1 MKLAIKTPAQLWI
14 GSSLDLVDAAEEYL
28 QTSLCP
34 YKGCRTC
41 GKCLAI
47 RQRQHHNLMWFNP
60 SGNYTLELLKPFFAT
75 ISCALMQ
82 DEQFYFVFQNA
93 DYLSNACSNS
103 LLKSIEE
110 PPQGY
115 NFIFLAQQE
124 HAIVTTLRSRCA
136 LRLLEKRSYDQD
148 DESLV
153 SCFTSRLSDVDLF
166 LQSLEKATIDEHT
179 THIVLEKIINFWSL
193 EYTKNHDEKAVHNVL
208 ARIDSCNK
216 ALQKSPMPGGAKI
229 FWKNLFLQ
237 FCD

>member
-1 MKLAIKTPAQLWI
+1 MELIIKTPAQLWI
-14 GSSLDLVDAAEEYL
+14 GSSLDLVDAAEQYL
-28 QTSLCP
+28 QTVFCP

-41 GKCLAI
+41 TQCMSI
-47 RQRQHHNLMWFNP
+47 RQRQHHNLMWLNP
-60 SGNYTLELLKPFFAT
+60 SGNYTLELLKPFFST
-75 ISCALMQ
+75 ISCALMH
-82 DEQFYFVFQNA
+82 DEQFYFIFQNA
-93 DYLSNACSNS
+93 DYLSHACSNS

-136 LRLLEKRSYDQD
+136 LRLLEKKSYVSE

-153 SCFTSRLSDVDLF
+153 TCFTTRLADVDLF
-166 LQSLEKATIDEHT
+166 LQSFEKALVDEHT
-179 THIVLEKIINFWSL
+179 TLVLLEKIINFWSL
-193 EYTKNHDEKAVHNVL
+193 AYIKNYDEATSHIIL

-216 ALQKSPMPGGAKI
+216 ALQNPPMPGGAKI

-237 FCD
+237 FLD